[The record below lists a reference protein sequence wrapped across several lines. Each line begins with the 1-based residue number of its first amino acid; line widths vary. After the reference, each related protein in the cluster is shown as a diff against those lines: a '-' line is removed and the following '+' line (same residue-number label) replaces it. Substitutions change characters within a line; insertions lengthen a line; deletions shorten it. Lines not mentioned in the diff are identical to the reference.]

1 MTGEARL
8 SRPHSVRSAR
18 AALRARLATGDIDVV
33 VCQQPWSGVVFGSAA
48 REMGYPYVLWVHMA
62 SDGRHWLERLA
73 KWAPPDGV
81 ICNSQFTAARVAQW
95 LPRVPR
101 QIALYPVP
109 APPRPRPDARFAL
122 RHSYGVADTDVVIV
136 MAARA
141 EAWKGHA
148 VLLDACAKLADTPGW
163 ACWLAGGAQ
172 LPSEVPYLDSLRRTI
187 AAHGLT
193 GRVSFLGH
201 REDMPA
207 VLAAS
212 DVYCQ
217 PNLEPEPFGL
227 SLVEAMYAGLPVV
240 TTAAGG
246 ALEIVDETCGEL
258 PTAGDAAGVA
268 EALRRLIDDP
278 ARRARLGAA
287 GQQRAGELCDPR
299 RRMADI
305 AQTLRRWSRPA
316 VAEEGRRVG

>member
-1 MTGEARL
+1 
-8 SRPHSVRSAR
+8 
-18 AALRARLATGDIDVV
+18 
-33 VCQQPWSGVVFGSAA
+33 
-48 REMGYPYVLWVHMA
+48 
-62 SDGRHWLERLA
+62 
-73 KWAPPDGV
+73 
-81 ICNSQFTAARVAQW
+81 
-95 LPRVPR
+95 
-101 QIALYPVP
+101 
-109 APPRPRPDARFAL
+109 
-122 RHSYGVADTDVVIV
+122 
-136 MAARA
+136 
-141 EAWKGHA
+141 
-148 VLLDACAKLADTPGW
+148 
-163 ACWLAGGAQ
+163 
-172 LPSEVPYLDSLRRTI
+172 
-187 AAHGLT
+187 
-193 GRVSFLGH
+193 
-201 REDMPA
+201 MPA